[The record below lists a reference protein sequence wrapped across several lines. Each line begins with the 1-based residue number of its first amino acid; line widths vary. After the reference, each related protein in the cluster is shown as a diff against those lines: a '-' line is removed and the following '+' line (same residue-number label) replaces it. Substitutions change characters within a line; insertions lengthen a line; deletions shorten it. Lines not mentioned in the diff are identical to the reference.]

1 MDIRNGELNWTRRSE
16 DPLVREVQNKMLL
29 AKLLGEEMTETTLIS
44 GGSTLYRTQELP
56 ELLYDDETMN
66 YLPYKHNNCTIEVNR
81 IDGLGDAI
89 YGLGLSKGLTS
100 DMTINEFYQDD
111 KLYEQMLCVAKK
123 LAGRGD
129 GHDKFLESIQVW
141 FVMDM
146 PRYFWQEFDT
156 YRVGGSKQSES
167 TMYTLGKSK
176 ITSADFVE
184 GIGDI
189 HIRNLQTIAD
199 SDDRIEL
206 KKYLPEGFLQK
217 RALNYNLKSLL
228 TMYQQRKT
236 HRLVEWRMLCKVI
249 EKLML
254 DILEVDIMK
263 R

>member
-1 MDIRNGELNWTRRSE
+1 MDIHNGAWNWTRRSD
-16 DPLVREVQNKMLL
+16 DPVVRDIQDKTLL
-29 AKLLGEEMTETTLIS
+29 AILKGEEMTEATFAS
-44 GGSTLYRTQELP
+44 GLVLP
-56 ELLYDDETMN
+56 ELQYDSETMD
-66 YLPYKHNNCTIEVNR
+66 YLPYKYNNCTIEVNR
-81 IDGLGDAI
+81 IYGLGDAL

-111 KLYEQMLCVAKK
+111 KLYEQMLSVAKK
-123 LAGRGD
+123 LAGKGG

-167 TMYTLGKSK
+167 TMYTLGKT
-176 ITSADFVE
+176 ILTTADFVAGYTKGMVE
-184 GIGDI
+184 RFQIMMRGV
-189 HIRNLQTIAD
+189 
-199 SDDRIEL
+199 DRTEA

>member
-1 MDIRNGELNWTRRSE
+1 
-16 DPLVREVQNKMLL
+16 
-29 AKLLGEEMTETTLIS
+29 MTEFTLLS
-44 GGSTLYRTQELP
+44 GGNALYRTQELP
-56 ELLYDDETMN
+56 ELLYDNETMD
-66 YLPYKHNNCTIEVNR
+66 YLPYKYNNCTIEVNR
-81 IDGLGDAI
+81 VDGIGDAL

-100 DMTINEFYQDD
+100 DMTINEFYKDD
-111 KLYEQMLCVAKK
+111 KLYERMLSVAKK
-123 LAGRGD
+123 LAGKCG

-167 TMYTLGKSK
+167 TMYTLGKTDLSTK
-176 ITSADFVE
+176 DFVNGYTE
-184 GIGDI
+184 GEV
-189 HIRNLQTIAD
+189 HNFIARMRRM
-199 SDDRIEL
+199 DRMEL

>member
-1 MDIRNGELNWTRRSE
+1 
-16 DPLVREVQNKMLL
+16 ML
-29 AKLLGEEMTETTLIS
+29 K
-44 GGSTLYRTQELP
+44 
-56 ELLYDDETMN
+56 
-66 YLPYKHNNCTIEVNR
+66 
-81 IDGLGDAI
+81 
-89 YGLGLSKGLTS
+89 
-100 DMTINEFYQDD
+100 
-111 KLYEQMLCVAKK
+111 
-123 LAGRGD
+123 D
-129 GHDKFLESIQVW
+129 GHTCGVCKGSGREPVHNSTMDVITLE
-141 FVMDM
+141 M

-167 TMYTLGKSK
+167 TMYTLGKRK
-176 ITSADFVE
+176 LTTPDFVD
-184 GIGDI
+184 GMGDI

-199 SDDRIEL
+199 SDNRLEL